1 MTTTFG
7 LSVSRI
13 ALLRLAT
20 ALGATALGLSGAG
33 AAEVTYE
40 RLVKPEPGNWL
51 MNHHD
56 YGSHRFSAL
65 DAINKGN
72 VKNLKLAFAVPLGG
86 SSRER
91 IHRGNAAGGGRLS
104 LHHRRL
110 ERGLQDRR
118 PLRHRRPRGLENGPR
133 HRQAGSQPRRR
144 AVGQFCHLGH
154 RPRRAGD
161 RDRQGNRQGGV
172 GQEPA
177 ATSPTSKSPR
187 RRSR

>member
-86 SSRER
+86 ST
-91 IHRGNAAGGGRLS
+91 GNEYTEATRPRRRRLS
-104 LHHRRL
+104 LHY
-110 ERGLQDRR
+110 
-118 PLRHRRPRGLENGPR
+118 
-133 HRQAGSQPRRR
+133 
-144 AVGQFCHLGH
+144 
-154 RPRRAGD
+154 
-161 RDRQGNRQGGV
+161 
-172 GQEPA
+172 
-177 ATSPTSKSPR
+177 
-187 RRSR
+187 